1 MEPCCAPRA
10 GAGGEGAVLEAGAGA
25 EAFRG
30 CLLQVQAGR
39 QLQAVFSNP
48 MCFPFTL
55 GTVTVPQAQAP

>member
-10 GAGGEGAVLEAGAGA
+10 GSGGEGTVLEAGAGA
-25 EAFRG
+25 GAFWG
-30 CLLQVQAGR
+30 CLLQVQAGG